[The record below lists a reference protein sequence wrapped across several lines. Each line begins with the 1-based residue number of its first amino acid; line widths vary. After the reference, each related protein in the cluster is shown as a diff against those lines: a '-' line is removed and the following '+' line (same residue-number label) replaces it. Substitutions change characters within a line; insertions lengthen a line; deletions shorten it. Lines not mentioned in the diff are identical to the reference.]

1 MCRALKVSRSGYYAW
16 RNRKASQRAKENEKL
31 IVFIEKVF
39 LSSRKTY
46 GSPRV
51 FKQLRADGIACGRN
65 RVARLMRH
73 ENIVAQR
80 QRRYKR
86 SRSLPHEANVTE
98 NILKRQFTV
107 SQPNKVWAGDI
118 SFFWTGSGWIHLAVI
133 MDLFSRRIIG
143 WSLSTNANEELVKG
157 ALNMAI
163 ANRNMPDGILHHT
176 DRGSQY
182 GSDEYQ
188 KILKERN
195 MTCSMSRKGD
205 CYDNAV
211 VESFFKTIKV
221 ELTRD
226 RRFISREEA
235 RTAIFEYIE
244 IFYNRKRLHSTLG
257 YLSPAEFESQNIT

>member
-1 MCRALKVSRSGYYAW
+1 MCRVLNVSRSGYYAW
-16 RNRKASQRAKENEKL
+16 RNRKASQRAKRNEQLVKL
-31 IVFIEKVF
+31 IEKVH
-39 LSSRKTY
+39 LESRKTY

-51 FKQLRADGIACGRN
+51 FKQLRANGICCGRN
-65 RVARLMRH
+65 RIARLMRQ
-73 ENIVAQR
+73 ENIAAQR

-86 SRSLPHEANVTE
+86 AKSLAHQRNVTK
-98 NILKRQFTV
+98 NILNRQFSV

-143 WSLSTNANEELVKG
+143 WSFNASANEELVKD

-163 ANRNMPDGILHHT
+163 ANRKITDGILHHS

-182 GSDEYQ
+182 SGDQYQ
-188 KILKERN
+188 KILKEQK

-226 RRFISREEA
+226 RKFKSREEA
-235 RTAIFEYIE
+235 RTVIFEYIE

-257 YLSPAEFESQNIT
+257 YLNPVAYESQNIT